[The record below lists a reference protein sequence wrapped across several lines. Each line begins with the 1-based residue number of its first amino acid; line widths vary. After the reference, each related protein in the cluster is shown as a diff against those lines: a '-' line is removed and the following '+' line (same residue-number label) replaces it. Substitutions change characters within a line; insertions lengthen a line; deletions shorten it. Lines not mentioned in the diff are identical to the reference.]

1 MKNVF
6 KVLGIIA
13 LVAVIGFSM
22 VSCKDDDSGGGG
34 GGNSINWVGT
44 WKMTESSNGNIP
56 NPVPYFTLNADKS
69 WTLNPGSNTSGTYW
83 YDDPNPSLIG
93 KPGIVLAIDE
103 NQNGSGIYLL
113 YEIISG
119 TEVKISSTGSPSGT
133 YTKQ

>member
-22 VSCKDDDSGGGG
+22 VSCKSDDDDGG
-34 GGNSINWVGT
+34 GGNSSNWVGT

-56 NPVPYFTLNADKS
+56 TTVPYFTLNADKS
-69 WTLNPGSNTSGTYW
+69 WTVGNSINTYSGNNWSDGPHVGFLN
-83 YDDPNPSLIG
+83 
-93 KPGIVLAIDE
+93 KPGIVLPLDE
-103 NQNGSGIYLL
+103 GGAYELY
-113 YEIISG
+113 YEIISS
-119 TEVKISSTGSPSGT
+119 TEAKITGSTVIPQGT